1 MTRDADA
8 VLARVQGESQIPV
21 IRNIAATFAEI
32 TYPEILDTLAAAA
45 EASNDTDSGDVQH
58 PAKPTKQTVAMK
70 RLHLPGAGEVLE
82 TADDVE
88 RYLAQLRQMLLTT
101 INDNKRIAL

>member
-1 MTRDADA
+1 
-8 VLARVQGESQIPV
+8 
-21 IRNIAATFAEI
+21 
-32 TYPEILDTLAAAA
+32 
-45 EASNDTDSGDVQH
+45 
-58 PAKPTKQTVAMK
+58 MK